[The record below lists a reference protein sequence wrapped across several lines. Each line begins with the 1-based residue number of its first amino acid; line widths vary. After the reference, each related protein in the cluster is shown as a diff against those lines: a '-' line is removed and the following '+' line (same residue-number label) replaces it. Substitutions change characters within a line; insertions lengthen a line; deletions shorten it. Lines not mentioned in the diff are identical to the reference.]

1 MAGVN
6 GIVRRT
12 VGPLT
17 LGPALAWTLG
27 ACGGPPSS
35 SPIPSRLTQAP
46 TFTSAVRPLS
56 TTNCRTLDDPR
67 YSGQD
72 ELIAIDPHGLALGYD
87 NGSYLTWPPY
97 RPKDYRYI
105 AGYGGARSSMV
116 TGFVGK
122 HVMVGYVTDPP
133 QLKGTWAFIKINSLW
148 TILRS
153 RKGKVKNPVTEL
165 LGINRRDVSVGFYV
179 NRNGAAVPF
188 SLGAAS
194 EGFTDLHPPGA
205 ISAEATSID
214 DPGAI
219 AGFFTIS
226 DGSTRGWLYQRH
238 SYTELSYPGSVNTWF
253 SGIAPGDRIVGSY
266 ADSLGATHGLLVTH
280 PTGAPQWQSLDIPN
294 AVAIEG
300 RGINVKG
307 EIVGDYA
314 DASGNT
320 HGFLCL

>member
-1 MAGVN
+1 MADVN

-46 TFTSAVRPLS
+46 TFTSAVRA
-56 TTNCRTLDDPR
+56 TTNCRTLDDPH

-72 ELIAIDPHGLALGYD
+72 ELIAIDSHGLALGYD
-87 NGSYLTWPPY
+87 NGSYQAWPPY
-97 RPKDYRYI
+97 RPKDYSYI
-105 AGYGGARSSMV
+105 AGYSGAQSSMV
-116 TGFVGK
+116 TGFIGK
-122 HVMVGYVTDPP
+122 HVMVGYVTNPP
-133 QLKGTWAFIKINSLW
+133 QLKGTWAFFWIDGLW
-148 TILRS
+148 TIFRS
-153 RKGKVKNPVTEL
+153 RKGGANDSVTEI
-165 LGINRRDVSVGFYV
+165 LGVNRSEVAVGFHL
-179 NRNGAAVPF
+179 NRDGVAVPF
-188 SLGAAS
+188 RLGAAS

-205 ISAEATSID
+205 ISAEATAID

-219 AGFFTIS
+219 AGFLTIS

-253 SGIAPGDRIVGSY
+253 SGIASGDRIVGSY
-266 ADSLGATHGLLVTH
+266 TDSSGATHGLLVTQ
-280 PTGAPQWQSLDIPN
+280 PAGTPQWHPLDFPN
-294 AVAIEG
+294 AAATVA
-300 RGINVKG
+300 RGINDKG

-314 DASGNT
+314 DPSGNT
-320 HGFLCL
+320 HGFLCT